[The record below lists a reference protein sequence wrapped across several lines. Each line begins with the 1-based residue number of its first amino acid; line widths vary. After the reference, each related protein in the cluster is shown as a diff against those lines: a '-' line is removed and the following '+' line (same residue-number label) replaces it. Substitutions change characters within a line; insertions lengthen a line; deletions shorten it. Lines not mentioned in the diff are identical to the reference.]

1 MGFHATV
8 LLVNG
13 AISLVFASVA
23 LVGSTIMII
32 AVVRNPLNVIRKP
45 LHSIEDTGLVL
56 SFLVG
61 TVLLPH
67 FGVTEILQGVKNK
80 SDSLDFPSVVLLF
93 TDFLIASK
101 LALQLGINIERHLAY
116 VHPQFHRA
124 KVTNRATVFTTLLCV
139 TFFFLFSCLSFSGM
153 DEKIY
158 YIVSLHVCCTC
169 LWFLFVL
176 VSWLTYLKLKNRA
189 NSTRTAPA
197 EPNQLPQA
205 REKADF
211 ERARNVLA
219 AKRHLQKLAKNYMP
233 LVISIIPWY
242 IINAWLSLAKFV
254 WKTRQGFYRSV
265 LLYPWLLLPMFITRC
280 GGFSTENTAI
290 PSDIF
295 YVVTDLINWG
305 HARMMIISFR

>member
-158 YIVSLHVCCTC
+158 YIVSLNVCCTC

>member
-1 MGFHATV
+1 MGLHATF

-61 TVLLPH
+61 TVLLPY

-139 TFFFLFSCLSFSGM
+139 TFFFLFSCLSFSGI
-153 DEKIY
+153 DEKKY
-158 YIVSLHVCCTC
+158 CIVSLHVCCTC
-169 LWFLFVL
+169 SWFLFVL

-189 NSTRTAPA
+189 NGMRTAPA
-197 EPNQLPQA
+197 EPNQLSQA

-242 IINAWLSLAKFV
+242 IIKCVAKA
-254 WKTRQGFYRSV
+254 KQGRVSIAAYYYTPGFCYRC
-265 LLYPWLLLPMFITRC
+265 LLP
-280 GGFSTENTAI
+280 GVENFQRKI
-290 PSDIF
+290 QQYRQIYF
-295 YVVTDLINWG
+295 MW
-305 HARMMIISFR
+305 